1 MADATRQA
9 KPVGA
14 ATAKTRA
21 RDPVASRGRILAAAK
36 AEFARK
42 GLAGARV
49 DTIAERACINKRM
62 IYHYFGSKNDL
73 YLAVLEEAYGDIRLA
88 ERLLD
93 LEHLE
98 PVEAITKLVEFT
110 WGYYIR
116 NPEFLRLIN
125 TENLHR
131 AAHLKRSK
139 RIAEMHS
146 PFVALIERVL
156 RRGAERG
163 LFRDDLDPN
172 QVYISIAALGYY
184 YLNNRYTL
192 SVIYGFDL
200 GAKDALDRRRS
211 VIVDII
217 LSYLRKP
224 VTDCANARKTLKN
237 SRENHLKS
245 PTG

>member
-1 MADATRQA
+1 VTDS
-9 KPVGA
+9 PP
-14 ATAKTRA
+14 RA

-36 AEFARK
+36 AEFSRT

-49 DTIAERACINKRM
+49 DVIAERAGINKRM

-73 YLAVLEEAYGDIRLA
+73 YLTVLEESYGDLRAA
-88 ERLLD
+88 ERELD
-93 LEHLE
+93 LEHLD
-98 PVEAITKLVEFT
+98 PVAAITRLIEFT

-116 NPEFLRLIN
+116 NPELLRLIN

-131 AAHLKRSK
+131 AVHLKRSK

-146 PFVALIERVL
+146 PFVALIARL
-156 RRGAERG
+156 LQRGAEAG
-163 LFRDDLDPN
+163 VFRDGLDPS

-200 GAKDALDRRRS
+200 GAGEALERRRA
-211 VIVDII
+211 VIVDTM
-217 LSYLRKP
+217 LSYLR
-224 VTDCANARKTLKN
+224 R
-237 SRENHLKS
+237 R
-245 PTG
+245 

>member
-1 MADATRQA
+1 MANA
-9 KPVGA
+9 KSEGA
-14 ATAKTRA
+14 AVAKARA
-21 RDPVASRGRILAAAK
+21 RDPAASRLRILAAAK

-49 DTIAERACINKRM
+49 DTIAERARINKRM

-93 LEHLE
+93 LEHLD

-146 PFVALIERVL
+146 PFVSLIERVL
-156 RRGAERG
+156 RRGAELG

-200 GAKDALDRRRS
+200 GAKDALERRRA
-211 VIVDII
+211 VIVDIV

-224 VTDCANARKTLKN
+224 DLNCVNARKTLKN
-237 SRENHLKS
+237 PRGTHLKS